1 MLELC
6 QFRSQGPKD
15 AGAADAASGGSCDE
29 TPRPR
34 SGSILTA
41 WFLLFFCLVHILSL
55 LPRVDL
61 PECHAARDSE
71 DPLAVTGTG
80 AGIVLIVVVVPTVL
94 LLLVL
99 MFCFGNHS
107 PFFYCYN
114 RLRSSGC
121 ESLFSRAVE
130 LVDESLLCG
139 GFNTIVAE
147 LRAESRKAAQ
157 VSLDEKH

>member
-41 WFLLFFCLVHILSL
+41 WFLLFFCLVHIFSL

-71 DPLAVTGTG
+71 DPLAVSTG

-94 LLLVL
+94 FLLFDVL
-99 MFCFGNHS
+99 FLES
-107 PFFYCYN
+107 LAVFYCYTG
-114 RLRSSGC
+114 LRSSAC

-147 LRAESRKAAQ
+147 IRAESRKAAQ